1 MAAAGSGG
9 GGVTPPPP
17 RRAVLVT
24 GAGGFIG
31 GALVA
36 RLAAD
41 PALAVHATYRRPP
54 AAAAPVHAAAAG
66 RGGTGA
72 GGADGADIVDGGP
85 AGGVTDFAAVR
96 TELAA
101 FCYDNGSPG
110 VMPTAAELGAAG
122 RRDLVRGMAR
132 YGGLKAVAD
141 RLGWVRVSL
150 SGVEARRRALRV
162 AAQPPPRP

>member
-1 MAAAGSGG
+1 MGGTRSTRGG
-9 GGVTPPPP
+9 GDDDGRFPPTACRAAVPYPSPHRPARPPPP
-17 RRAVLVT
+17 PL
-24 GAGGFIG
+24 G
-31 GALVA
+31 LE
-36 RLAAD
+36 
-41 PALAVHATYRRPP
+41 
-54 AAAAPVHAAAAG
+54 AG
-66 RGGTGA
+66 RGG
-72 GGADGADIVDGGP
+72 GGALLARHGGRRRP
-85 AGGVTDFAAVR
+85 AHHWRDFAAVR

>member
-1 MAAAGSGG
+1 MATTTS
-9 GGVTPPPP
+9 PP
-17 RRAVLVT
+17 RPAEPLPFPPSPQPPLPRAS
-24 GAGGFIG
+24 
-31 GALVA
+31 
-36 RLAAD
+36 
-41 PALAVHATYRRPP
+41 PP
-54 AAAAPVHAAAAG
+54 DWEAG
-66 RGGTGA
+66 RGGG
-72 GGADGADIVDGGP
+72 GGALLARHGGRRRP
-85 AGGVTDFAAVR
+85 AHHWSDFSAVR

-110 VMPTAAELGAAG
+110 VMPTAAELAAAG

-162 AAQPPPRP
+162 AQSTLRR